1 METRQANDSGNSQNI
16 YARVPLNIRDKSTS
30 PRVAEIKWL
39 FNICIARV
47 VCWSLLSC
55 QKWTQITQRQ
65 KSLRENTAAI
75 VRCVCKSVGRGQETE
90 ERPIWNGGMKV
101 QWLNETKEV
110 CKKCQKYARPKKEEG
125 EKRNERS
132 RSMRRNFWRIDW
144 AFPRW
149 DWAKSRAE
157 PHLRCPVDG
166 WCIRLLVPTAPASNT
181 HFLNTTWAH
190 FPPH

>member
-65 KSLRENTAAI
+65 KSLRDNTAAI

-110 CKKCQKYARPKKEEG
+110 CKKCQKYAASQKRRGRKEERKKQ
-125 EKRNERS
+125 EYEEEFLEN
-132 RSMRRNFWRIDW
+132 
-144 AFPRW
+144 
-149 DWAKSRAE
+149 
-157 PHLRCPVDG
+157 
-166 WCIRLLVPTAPASNT
+166 RLSVSSLGLS
-181 HFLNTTWAH
+181 
-190 FPPH
+190 